1 MQPEAE
7 QVVKASIMLH
17 GYARLKNSVARAP
30 RGEATNICGRVP
42 QPSLGDIP
50 PPVCLPTVAVDTPSR
65 IHMDTAVSHWIRIS
79 LDLTGHGGL
88 HVPYPSTLVLKC
100 SDVHGALE
108 AAGAS
113 EIGWRSASRAIVHM
127 ADSPGHGTRL
137 HDETAHDDVRQPW
150 YDQLPNYDEHGNL
163 LFKLMKKLFVLRQ
176 GLGFRMC
183 FSTQMNHCVVP
194 YYYVYYTR
202 TSRSQP
208 PYPASFS
215 ACNRTPAVDC
225 ILHPQV
231 QKYCF
236 IHIPI
241 KDPIRFPGEER
252 IFTRT
257 MFKKLQEAC
266 GNHGMMAEVEWNN
279 PQEMMLQ
286 MGKFLRE
293 NIMEWRG
300 GSRLVERIDDPSS
313 GMSDSP
319 DSDSNEASSYATDIV
334 PPENCVVGSGRDIAV
349 NTTCVLR
356 MSGTAWGNMCTED
369 ERYSMGEWTGALP
382 YKQVGNVNLW
392 YRIFYHGS
400 HQPAMDAV
408 AGMCS
413 EQPQWLHQLTAD

>member
-1 MQPEAE
+1 MEREWQNAASKSLSTDLLFIMDVTYSMIPYADELKKQIRYIVSNVERSFNYDITIRMGVVAYTDVTLSPPAVLPLTEMTTEGKAEIEAFLE
-7 QVVKASIMLH
+7 
-17 GYARLKNSVARAP
+17 RLIFGSNHQAQDPA
-30 RGEATNICGRVP
+30 E
-42 QPSLGDIP
+42 
-50 PPVCLPTVAVDTPSR
+50 
-65 IHMDTAVSHWIRIS
+65 
-79 LDLTGHGGL
+79 
-88 HVPYPSTLVLKC
+88 
-100 SDVHGALE
+100 DVHGALE

-163 LFKLMKKLFVLRQ
+163 LFKLMKKLFVLR
-176 GLGFRMC
+176 
-183 FSTQMNHCVVP
+183 
-194 YYYVYYTR
+194 
-202 TSRSQP
+202 
-208 PYPASFS
+208 
-215 ACNRTPAVDC
+215 
-225 ILHPQV
+225 QV

-334 PPENCVVGSGRDIAV
+334 PPENCVVGSGRDV
-349 NTTCVLR
+349 C
-356 MSGTAWGNMCTED
+356 
-369 ERYSMGEWTGALP
+369 GA
-382 YKQVGNVNLW
+382 
-392 YRIFYHGS
+392 
-400 HQPAMDAV
+400 
-408 AGMCS
+408 
-413 EQPQWLHQLTAD
+413 